1 MLRLA
6 VVATLT
12 LPILSSCASSAALKG
27 AAKTKGI
34 AAARVTL
41 PPLPSDCRVQE
52 PHAAANVGDQAVSVL
67 KAERRQLNK
76 ANARVTRC
84 AENYD
89 AVKKALK

>member
-6 VVATLT
+6 VVALLTIPTL
-12 LPILSSCASSAALKG
+12 ISCASSAALKG
-27 AAKTKGI
+27 AAKTQGI

-41 PPLPSDCRVQE
+41 PPLPSDCRFRE

-76 ANARVTRC
+76 ANARVARC
-84 AENYD
+84 AGHYD
-89 AVKKALK
+89 ATAKALK